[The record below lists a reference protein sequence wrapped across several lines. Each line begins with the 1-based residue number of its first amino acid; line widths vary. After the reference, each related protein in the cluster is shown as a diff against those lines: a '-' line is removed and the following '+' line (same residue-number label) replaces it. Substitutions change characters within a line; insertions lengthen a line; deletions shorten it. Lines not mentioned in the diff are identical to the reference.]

1 MGSKIMPIIYF
12 KTKDLSFNVLEGVEL
27 LQAKKQNPDMPL
39 KFGCTRGNC
48 GVCAI
53 RVLSG
58 KGNLTKMCP
67 KEESTLR
74 QKGCIPLDYRLAC
87 QCALNGNIEIE

>member
-1 MGSKIMPIIYF
+1 MPQITF
-12 KTKDLSFNVLEGVEL
+12 KTKNLIFTVPEGIEL

-53 RVLSG
+53 HVLSG
-58 KGNLTKMCP
+58 SENLTKMCSN
-67 KEESTLR
+67 EEGTLKR
-74 QKGCIPLDYRLAC
+74 KGCLQGDYRLAC
-87 QCALNGNIEIE
+87 QCALNGSIEIE